1 MKLDRTDPRPPPARR
16 VAAAAGS
23 AGAGLWLLAAV
34 LAGLGCGGRKE
45 AAAPPPA
52 GGTALTATLSTNI
65 IRIGDLLR
73 LQVTAEHPADH
84 QLQFPALAR
93 DKAIIVRDQQQ
104 HTQPLPAHRA
114 RTTCDYVI
122 TSLVTGQ
129 YDFVINR
136 VTWRLPDGTTQAT
149 NFPFAAF
156 SVRSTLTGTNEPLR
170 DIHGLAHWPG
180 RWPPWLMVLLAAA
193 ALAVLLAVLIRLY
206 RRRAA
211 APVNGP
217 PPLPPH
223 AVALAALQALLARGW
238 IEAEN
243 VEPFYIKLSAIVRRY
258 LEGRFGLR
266 APERT
271 TEEFLREAA
280 TAGALTPA
288 HQQLVGAF
296 LEQSDLVKFARY
308 HPTGAAMRAAY
319 DAAWRLVQET
329 RPAPPAVPEDAA

>member
-1 MKLDRTDPRPPPARR
+1 MCS
-16 VAAAAGS
+16 AAARS
-23 AGAGLWLLAAV
+23 AGAGLCLLALLGEGCRREMAV
-34 LAGLGCGGRKE
+34 
-45 AAAPPPA
+45 PPPATPA
-52 GGTALTATLSTNI
+52 GGTALTATLSTNV

-73 LQVTAEHPADH
+73 LQVTAEHPAGH

-104 HTQPLPAHRA
+104 HTQPLAAHRA

-129 YDFVINR
+129 YDFVTNQ
-136 VTWRLPDGTTQAT
+136 VTWRLPDGTTQTT
-149 NFPFAAF
+149 NFPVVAFA
-156 SVRSTLTGTNEPLR
+156 VHSTLTGTNEPLR

-180 RWPPWLMVLLAAA
+180 RWPLWLWALPGAAVLALLAAW
-193 ALAVLLAVLIRLY
+193 LIHRY

-211 APVNGP
+211 VRIAGP
-217 PPLPPH
+217 PPLPPEV
-223 AVALAALQALLARGW
+223 VALAALEALLTRGW
-238 IEAEN
+238 IEAEQ
-243 VEPFYIKLSAIVRRY
+243 VEPFYVELSAIVRRY

-288 HQQLVGAF
+288 HQQLVGVF

-308 HPTGAAMRAAY
+308 HPTGATMRAAY

-329 RPAPPAVPEDAA
+329 RPAPPAAPEGAS